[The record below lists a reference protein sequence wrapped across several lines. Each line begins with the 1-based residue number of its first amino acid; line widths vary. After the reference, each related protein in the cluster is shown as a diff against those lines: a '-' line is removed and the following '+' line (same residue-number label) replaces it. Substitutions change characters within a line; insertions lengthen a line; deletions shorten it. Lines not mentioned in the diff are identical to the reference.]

1 MKIDYSEDI
10 MENKEKEIST
20 VIFKPIAETEKC
32 FLDEKIGTKAL
43 HNKASMLRGERFS
56 FQLAYQDMKM
66 RFDRRIGHIKVCHT
80 VGIER

>member
-1 MKIDYSEDI
+1 

-66 RFDRRIGHIKVCHT
+66 RFDRRIGHIKVEGDIADWVT
-80 VGIER
+80 VQ